1 MFLLSVVIWWYRT
14 IAHCY
19 SENIYSDC
27 ILRTSTQLFS
37 DLYLISLGQRAID
50 LPAKRSVTSS
60 SHSRFHR
67 KTKVNKTNFYKS
79 SWKDSLFI
87 HQHLNRNINT
97 QIGFSRKL
105 INKSSFLNRWKWK
118 SLTKLSIEYATS
130 FCLFIYS
137 ILLNGQKVLKVQFIV
152 KTFSSFWQ
160 T

>member
-105 INKSSFLNRWKWK
+105 INQAF
-118 SLTKLSIEYATS
+118 SIDENENHWPHYPENTLLR
-130 FCLFIYS
+130 LFIYS
-137 ILLNGQKVLKVQFIV
+137 ILLNVQKVFLL
-152 KTFSSFWQ
+152 
-160 T
+160 